1 MYTLTLRGTT
11 GQEPDIVAARI
22 RVNGGAPVDV
32 TAVPNATF
40 TTSAQWPTS
49 GDIIVEQ
56 SFVDAAGNESARRA
70 QTVTIPDAAAPAIP
84 VADLT
89 LVSVVWA

>member
-11 GQEPDIVAARI
+11 GPEPDIVSARI
-22 RVNGGAPVDV
+22 RVNGGAPIDV
-32 TAVPNATF
+32 AAGPSATF
-40 TTSAQWPTS
+40 TAQVQWPTS
-49 GDIIVEQ
+49 GDITVEQ

-70 QTVTIPDAAAPAIP
+70 QTVTIPDAAAPAVP
-84 VADLT
+84 TADLT

>member
-11 GQEPDIVAARI
+11 GPEPDIVAARI
-22 RVNGGAPVDV
+22 RVNGGAPVNVAAGPNETFTAQVQWPSSGDV
-32 TAVPNATF
+32 T
-40 TTSAQWPTS
+40 
-49 GDIIVEQ
+49 VEQ

-84 VADLT
+84 TADLT